1 MAEVHT
7 FDQIYEPIT
16 RHLGVS
22 SNTSG
27 SGADL
32 TLATRA
38 SGVRRLIGVTVKYS
52 AAATVNVTVTLDSNL
67 GATFDRLLNTI
78 ALAAETEG
86 DFYPSHD
93 VFMAD
98 GDTIKVFAPLLA
110 AETASV
116 AIYYVAL

>member
-1 MAEVHT
+1 MAEAHSS
-7 FDQIYEPIT
+7 DPIYEPYT
-16 RHLGVS
+16 RHLKVS

-32 TLATRA
+32 TLATLA
-38 SGVRRLIGVTVKYS
+38 KGVRRLIGVTVKYS
-52 AAATVNVTVTLDSNL
+52 AAASVAVTITLDSQL
-67 GATFDRLLNTI
+67 GATFDRQLNTI
-78 ALAAETEG
+78 TLTAETEG
-86 DFYPSHD
+86 DYYPAHD

-110 AETASV
+110 AQTSSV